1 MQLFTSRV
9 RPILEYGNVIWNP
22 RLIRDIDAVERV
34 QRRATKTVPGIS
46 TMSYSDR
53 LRTLR
58 LPSLVYRRARGD
70 MIETY
75 KFLHNVYDL
84 NNEWLR
90 RDPSTR
96 TRGHSLKLEKRRCQ
110 TTMRQHCFSNRVI
123 NNWNSLPE
131 SIISAPTVNSFKSK
145 LDQHW
150 YNHIYSTRYCT
161 HSVNETHVCIIVFVA
176 VLYWRV
182 FSLSTNLRHEY
193 RSTYRP
199 NRPPKLKQITI
210 MAHD

>member
-1 MQLFTSRV
+1 MDNKLTFSQHINSTVVKANQVVGMIRRSVKYMDNELVVQLFTSRV
-9 RPILEYGNVIWNP
+9 RPILEYGNAIWNP
-22 RLIRDIDAVERV
+22 RLIRDIDAIERV

-46 TMSYSDR
+46 TMSYPDR

-90 RDPSTR
+90 RDHSTR

-123 NNWNSLPE
+123 DNWNSLPE

-150 YNHIYSTRYCT
+150 YNHVGPIAP
-161 HSVNETHVCIIVFVA
+161 I
-176 VLYWRV
+176 
-182 FSLSTNLRHEY
+182 
-193 RSTYRP
+193 
-199 NRPPKLKQITI
+199 Q
-210 MAHD
+210 

>member
-1 MQLFTSRV
+1 MYDPTIIIVSV
-9 RPILEYGNVIWNP
+9 ILSKIIENGHNTDV
-22 RLIRDIDAVERV
+22 LV
-34 QRRATKTVPGIS
+34 QCQPGIS

-90 RDPSTR
+90 GDPSTR

-110 TTMRQHCFSNRVI
+110 TTMRQHCFSNRII

-131 SIISAPTVNSFKSK
+131 SIISAPTVNNFKSK

-150 YNHIYSTRYCT
+150 YNHI
-161 HSVNETHVCIIVFVA
+161 
-176 VLYWRV
+176 
-182 FSLSTNLRHEY
+182 
-193 RSTYRP
+193 
-199 NRPPKLKQITI
+199 
-210 MAHD
+210 